1 MQIYQQEYHDCATL
15 DNARTWAN
23 IALISENKA
32 NDFIK
37 GLIDKFSSVGVEDMH
52 EQRLE
57 YEMDNLAYL
66 FMLDIEANDIDLL
79 EQLENAGW
87 YSPRQMEADY
97 IQNKKENIRHYV
109 DNMTLA
115 DVLDMDRE
123 TELLT

>member
-1 MQIYQQEYHDCATL
+1 MQIYQEEYHEHATL
-15 DNARTWAN
+15 DNARAWGHLT
-23 IALISENKA
+23 LISEDRADN
-32 NDFIK
+32 FIK
-37 GLIDKFSSVGVEDMH
+37 GLIDKFSSTGVEDMH

-87 YSPRQMEADY
+87 YTPRQLEADH
-97 IQNKKENIRHYV
+97 IQNKEENIRHYV

>member
-1 MQIYQQEYHDCATL
+1 MQIHQQEYHDCATL

-23 IALISENKA
+23 IALICEDKA
-32 NDFIK
+32 DNFIK
-37 GLIDKFSSVGVEDMH
+37 GLIDKFSSTGVEDMH
-52 EQRLE
+52 EQRLD

-79 EQLENAGW
+79 VQLENAGW
-87 YSPRQMEADY
+87 YTPRQMEADY
-97 IQNKKENIRHYV
+97 IQNKKENIRHYI

>member
-1 MQIYQQEYHDCATL
+1 MQIHQQEYHDCATL

-23 IALISENKA
+23 IALVSENKA
-32 NDFIK
+32 DEFIK
-37 GLIDKFSSVGVEDMH
+37 VLIDKFSSTGVEDMH
-52 EQRLE
+52 EQRLD

-79 EQLENAGW
+79 VQLENAGW
-87 YSPRQMEADY
+87 YTPRQMEADY
-97 IQNKKENIRHYV
+97 IQNKKENIRHYI

>member
-1 MQIYQQEYHDCATL
+1 MQIYQQEYHECATL
-15 DNARTWAN
+15 DNARTWGN
-23 IALISENKA
+23 IALVSENKA
-32 NDFIK
+32 DEFIK
-37 GLIDKFSSVGVEDMH
+37 GLIDKFSSTGVEDMS
-52 EQRLE
+52 EVKLE

-87 YSPRQMEADY
+87 YTPRQLEADH
-97 IQNKKENIRHYV
+97 IQNKKENIRHYI
-109 DNMTLA
+109 DNMTLG

>member
-1 MQIYQQEYHDCATL
+1 MQIHQEEYHEHATL
-15 DNARTWAN
+15 DNARAWGHLT
-23 IALISENKA
+23 LISEDKA
-32 NDFIK
+32 DNFIK
-37 GLIDKFSSVGVEDMH
+37 GLINKFSSIAVKDMN
-52 EQRLE
+52 EVKLE
-57 YEMDNLAYL
+57 YEMENLTYL

-87 YSPRQMEADY
+87 YSPRQLEADH
-97 IQNKKENIRHYV
+97 IQNKEENIRHYV

>member
-1 MQIYQQEYHDCATL
+1 MQIYSEEYHECATL
-15 DNARTWAN
+15 DNAKAWGN
-23 IALISENKA
+23 IALLCEDKA
-32 NDFIK
+32 NEFIK
-37 GLIDKFSSVGVEDMH
+37 VLINNFSSTGIEDMH

-79 EQLENAGW
+79 VQLENAGW
-87 YSPRQMEADY
+87 YSPRQLEADH
-97 IQNKKENIRHYV
+97 IQNKKENIRHYI
-109 DNMTLA
+109 DNMTLG

>member
-23 IALISENKA
+23 IALVSENKA
-32 NDFIK
+32 DEFIK
-37 GLIDKFSSVGVEDMH
+37 GLIDKFSSTGVEDMH
-52 EQRLE
+52 EQRLD

-87 YSPRQMEADY
+87 YTPRQLEEDY
-97 IQNKKENIRHYV
+97 IQNKKENIRHYI
-109 DNMTLA
+109 DNMTLG

>member
-23 IALISENKA
+23 IALVSENKA
-32 NDFIK
+32 DEFIK
-37 GLIDKFSSVGVEDMH
+37 VLIDKFSSTGVEDMH
-52 EQRLE
+52 EQRLD

-79 EQLENAGW
+79 VQLENAGW
-87 YSPRQMEADY
+87 YTPRQMEADY
-97 IQNKKENIRHYV
+97 IQNKKENIRHYI

>member
-23 IALISENKA
+23 IALVSENKA
-32 NDFIK
+32 DNFIK
-37 GLIDKFSSVGVEDMH
+37 GLIDKFSSTGVEDMH
-52 EQRLE
+52 EQRLD

-87 YSPRQMEADY
+87 YTPRQLEADY
-97 IQNKKENIRHYV
+97 IQNKKENIRHYI
-109 DNMTLA
+109 DNMTLG

>member
-1 MQIYQQEYHDCATL
+1 
-15 DNARTWAN
+15 
-23 IALISENKA
+23 
-32 NDFIK
+32 
-37 GLIDKFSSVGVEDMH
+37 MH

-79 EQLENAGW
+79 VQLENAGW
-87 YSPRQMEADY
+87 YSPRQLEADY

-115 DVLDMDRE
+115 DVLDMDHE
-123 TELLT
+123 ECLMT

>member
-32 NDFIK
+32 DEFIK
-37 GLIDKFSSVGVEDMH
+37 GLIDKFSSTGVEDMH
-52 EQRLE
+52 EQRLD

-79 EQLENAGW
+79 VQLENAGW
-87 YSPRQMEADY
+87 YTPRQMEADY
-97 IQNKKENIRHYV
+97 IQNKKENIRHYI

>member
-23 IALISENKA
+23 IALVSENKA
-32 NDFIK
+32 DEFIK
-37 GLIDKFSSVGVEDMH
+37 VLIDKFSSTGVEDMH
-52 EQRLE
+52 EQRLD

-79 EQLENAGW
+79 VQLENAGW
-87 YSPRQMEADY
+87 YTPRQMEADY
-97 IQNKKENIRHYV
+97 IQNKKENIRHYI
-109 DNMTLA
+109 DNMTLG

>member
-23 IALISENKA
+23 IALVSENKA
-32 NDFIK
+32 DEFIK
-37 GLIDKFSSVGVEDMH
+37 VLIDKFSSTGVEDMH
-52 EQRLE
+52 EQRLD

-79 EQLENAGW
+79 VQLENAGW
-87 YSPRQMEADY
+87 YTPRQLEADY
-97 IQNKKENIRHYV
+97 IQNKKENIRHYI

>member
-1 MQIYQQEYHDCATL
+1 MQIYSEEYHECATL
-15 DNARTWAN
+15 DNAKTWGN
-23 IALISENKA
+23 IALVSENKA
-32 NDFIK
+32 DEFIK
-37 GLIDKFSSVGVEDMH
+37 VLINKFSSTGVEDMH

-87 YSPRQMEADY
+87 YSPRQLEADY
-97 IQNKKENIRHYV
+97 IQNKKENIRHYI
-109 DNMTLA
+109 DNMTLG
-115 DVLDMDRE
+115 DILDMDKE

>member
-1 MQIYQQEYHDCATL
+1 MQIHQEEYHEHATL
-15 DNARTWAN
+15 DNARAWGHLT
-23 IALISENKA
+23 LISEDKA
-32 NDFIK
+32 DNFIK
-37 GLIDKFSSVGVEDMH
+37 GLINKFSSIAVKDMN
-52 EQRLE
+52 EVKLE
-57 YEMDNLAYL
+57 YEMENLTYL

-87 YSPRQMEADY
+87 YTPRQLEADH
-97 IQNKKENIRHYV
+97 IQNKEENIRHYV

>member
-15 DNARTWAN
+15 DNARTWTN
-23 IALISENKA
+23 IALVSENKA
-32 NDFIK
+32 DEFIK
-37 GLIDKFSSVGVEDMH
+37 GLIDKFSSTGVEDMS
-52 EQRLE
+52 EVKLE

-79 EQLENAGW
+79 EQLENYGW
-87 YSPRQMEADY
+87 YTPRQMEADY
-97 IQNKKENIRHYV
+97 IQNKKENIRHYI

>member
-1 MQIYQQEYHDCATL
+1 MQIYQQEYHECATL
-15 DNARTWAN
+15 DNARTWGN
-23 IALISENKA
+23 IALVSENKA
-32 NDFIK
+32 NEFIK
-37 GLIDKFSSVGVEDMH
+37 VLINNFSSTGIEDMH

-87 YSPRQMEADY
+87 YSPRQLEADY
-97 IQNKKENIRHYV
+97 IQNKKENIRHYI
-109 DNMTLA
+109 DNMTIG

>member
-1 MQIYQQEYHDCATL
+1 MQIHQEEYHDCATL
-15 DNARTWAN
+15 DNARTWGN
-23 IALISENKA
+23 IALICEDKA
-32 NDFIK
+32 DNFIK
-37 GLIDKFSSVGVEDMH
+37 GLINKFSSVGVEDMH

-87 YSPRQMEADY
+87 YTPRQLEEDY
-97 IQNKKENIRHYV
+97 IQNKKENIRHYI
-109 DNMTLA
+109 DNMTLG

>member
-23 IALISENKA
+23 IALVSENKA
-32 NDFIK
+32 DNFIK
-37 GLIDKFSSVGVEDMH
+37 GLIDKFSSTGVEDMH

-79 EQLENAGW
+79 VQLENSGW
-87 YSPRQMEADY
+87 YTPRQMEADY
-97 IQNKKENIRHYV
+97 IQNKKENIRHYL

>member
-1 MQIYQQEYHDCATL
+1 MQIYQQEYHECATL
-15 DNARTWAN
+15 DNARTWGN
-23 IALISENKA
+23 IALVSENKA
-32 NDFIK
+32 NEFIK
-37 GLIDKFSSVGVEDMH
+37 VLINNFSSTGIEDMH

-79 EQLENAGW
+79 VQLENAGW
-87 YSPRQMEADY
+87 CSPRQLEADY
-97 IQNKKENIRHYV
+97 IQNKKENIRHYI
-109 DNMTLA
+109 DNMTLG

>member
-32 NDFIK
+32 DNFIK
-37 GLIDKFSSVGVEDMH
+37 GLIDKFSSTGVEDMH
-52 EQRLE
+52 EQRLD

-79 EQLENAGW
+79 VQLENAGW

-97 IQNKKENIRHYV
+97 IQNKKENIRHYI

-123 TELLT
+123 TELMT

>member
-32 NDFIK
+32 DNFIK
-37 GLIDKFSSVGVEDMH
+37 GLIDKFSSTGVEDMH
-52 EQRLE
+52 EQRLD

-79 EQLENAGW
+79 VQLENAGW
-87 YSPRQMEADY
+87 YTPRQMEADY
-97 IQNKKENIRHYV
+97 IQNKKENIRHYI

>member
-1 MQIYQQEYHDCATL
+1 MQIYQQEYHEHATL
-15 DNARTWAN
+15 DNARVWGHLT
-23 IALISENKA
+23 LISEDKA
-32 NDFIK
+32 DNFIK
-37 GLIDKFSSVGVEDMH
+37 GLIDKFSSTGVEDMH
-52 EQRLE
+52 EQRLD
-57 YEMDNLAYL
+57 YEMDNLVYL

-87 YSPRQMEADY
+87 YSPRQLEADY

>member
-23 IALISENKA
+23 IALVSENKA
-32 NDFIK
+32 DNFIK
-37 GLIDKFSSVGVEDMH
+37 GLIDKFSSTGVEDMH

-87 YSPRQMEADY
+87 YTTRQMEADY
-97 IQNKKENIRHYV
+97 IQNKKENIRHYI

-123 TELLT
+123 ECLMT

>member
-23 IALISENKA
+23 IALVSENKA
-32 NDFIK
+32 DNFIK
-37 GLIDKFSSVGVEDMH
+37 GLIDKFSSTGVEDMH

-79 EQLENAGW
+79 EQLENYGW
-87 YSPRQMEADY
+87 YTPRQMEADY

-115 DVLDMDRE
+115 DVLDMDHE
-123 TELLT
+123 ECLLT

>member
-1 MQIYQQEYHDCATL
+1 MQIYQEEYHDCATL

-23 IALISENKA
+23 IALVSENKA
-32 NDFIK
+32 DNFIK
-37 GLIDKFSSVGVEDMH
+37 GLIDKFSSTGVEDMH

-79 EQLENAGW
+79 EQLENYGW
-87 YSPRQMEADY
+87 YTPRQMEADY
-97 IQNKKENIRHYV
+97 IQNKKENIRHYI
-109 DNMTLA
+109 DNMTLG

>member
-23 IALISENKA
+23 IALVSENKA
-32 NDFIK
+32 DEFIK
-37 GLIDKFSSVGVEDMH
+37 GLIDKFSSTGVEDMH
-52 EQRLE
+52 EQRLD

-79 EQLENAGW
+79 VQLENAGW
-87 YSPRQMEADY
+87 YTPRQMEADY
-97 IQNKKENIRHYV
+97 IQNKKENIRHYI

>member
-32 NDFIK
+32 DNFIK
-37 GLIDKFSSVGVEDMH
+37 GLIDKFSSTGVEDMH
-52 EQRLE
+52 EQRLD

-79 EQLENAGW
+79 VQLENAGW

-97 IQNKKENIRHYV
+97 IQNKKENIRHYI